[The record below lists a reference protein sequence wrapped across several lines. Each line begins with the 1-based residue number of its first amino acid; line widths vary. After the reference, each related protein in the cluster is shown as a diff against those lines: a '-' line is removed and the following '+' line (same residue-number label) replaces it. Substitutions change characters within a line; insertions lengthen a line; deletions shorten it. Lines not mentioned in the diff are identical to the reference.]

1 MGMGNNEWTKHIS
14 DNSHHA
20 RFRIEEMQSSLSF
33 KILLRIGAAVGCCVF
48 LLGFVEVHQTR
59 MHIHQ
64 NLESDLAQTGLR
76 LSRSLVMPVW
86 NIDKDVIQNIVYTEM
101 QDRNI
106 EAVLVR
112 DNLTES
118 YFVAKGRD
126 DYWGIIDVS
135 EMVFLKASRSTD
147 LPIIYNNEEIGRVR
161 VAVTDKFSQEES
173 VAKIAWLIARLVVLL
188 LLVLAVLIFFINTLI
203 SKPIVDLSRNCKKVA
218 MGDFNVELET
228 SREDEIGGLAKSF
241 ADMRDGIREYI
252 AELNTEIWERKRS
265 ESELTSLRTSL
276 SNIIDSMPSIL
287 FTVDKTQRVTQW
299 NLQAEKITGVDR
311 ASARGKVF
319 YEVLPAL
326 IDETDLVEDV
336 LVNNSLRSAQ
346 RVSMQLAG
354 AMRIVDIF
362 IYPLMA
368 DYSEGAVVRLDDVT
382 DRVKIEEV
390 MVQTEKMMSVG
401 GLAAGMAHEINNPLA
416 GIMQSAQV
424 IQNRLLPD
432 LNKNKEVAAQCGI
445 TMEQI
450 DCYQRHRDI
459 DKMLHSLLESGSRAA
474 RIITNMLSFSRKS
487 SSKFMYCDIG
497 DLLDT
502 TLDLAANDYDL
513 KKKYDFRKIE
523 IVRNYDST
531 VDKIRCDAGA
541 IQQVFLNLLKNAA
554 QAMVVDDKQD
564 GDNVPTSAKPKII
577 LRIYQD
583 RQNLNVEFSDNGIGM
598 DEDTVKRIFEPF
610 YSTKEVGVGTGLGLS
625 VSYFIVKENHS
636 GSIKVRSTRGTGTT
650 FTVSLPRPGN

>member
-1 MGMGNNEWTKHIS
+1 MGKAPLS
-14 DNSHHA
+14 NSYHA
-20 RFRIEEMQSSLSF
+20 GFWIDEMQSSLSF
-33 KILLRIGAAVGCCVF
+33 KILLRIGVAVGCCIF
-48 LLGFVEVHQTR
+48 LLGIVEVHQTR
-59 MHIHQ
+59 LHILQ
-64 NLESDLAQTGLR
+64 NLDNDLARTGLR

-86 NIDKDVIQNIVYTEM
+86 NIDRDVIENIVFTEM

-112 DNLTES
+112 DNLTEN

-126 DYWGIIDVS
+126 ENWGVIDVNEKVS
-135 EMVFLKASRSTD
+135 LQASRSID
-147 LPIIYNNEEIGRVR
+147 LPVIYNGEEIGGVH
-161 VAVTDKFSQEES
+161 VVVTDKFSQEES
-173 VAKIAWLIARLVVLL
+173 VAKITWLIVRLAVLL

-203 SKPIVDLSRNCKKVA
+203 SKPIVHLSRNCKKVA
-218 MGDFNVELET
+218 MGDFDVTLET
-228 SREDEIGGLAKSF
+228 SRKDEIGGLAKSF

-265 ESELTSLRTSL
+265 ESELSSLRASL
-276 SNIIDSMPSIL
+276 SNIIDSMPSLL

-299 NLQAEKITGVDR
+299 NLQAENITGVDR
-311 ASARGKVF
+311 TTARGMVF
-319 YEVLPAL
+319 FEVLPAL
-326 IDETDLVEDV
+326 IDKADMVEDV
-336 LVNNSLRSAQ
+336 LVNNNLRTVQ

-354 AMRIVDIF
+354 ELRIVDIF

-368 DYSEGAVVRLDDVT
+368 ESSEGAVIRLDDVT

-390 MVQTEKMMSVG
+390 IVQTEKMMSVG

-432 LNKNKEVAAQCGI
+432 LDKNKEVAAQCGI
-445 TMEQI
+445 SMEQI

-459 DKMLHSLLESGSRAA
+459 DKMLHSLLESGNRAA

-497 DLLDT
+497 ELLDA
-502 TLDLAANDYDL
+502 TLELAANDYDL

-523 IVRNYDST
+523 IIRKYDST

-541 IQQVFLNLLKNAA
+541 IQQVFLNILKNAA
-554 QAMVVDDKQD
+554 QAMAVGNYQD
-564 GDNVPTSAKPKII
+564 GDNVPTSATPQII
-577 LRIYQD
+577 LSIYHD
-583 RQNLNVEFSDNGIGM
+583 RQNLNIEFSDNGIGM

-610 YSTKEVGVGTGLGLS
+610 YSTKEVGLGTGLGLS

-636 GSIKVRSTRGTGTT
+636 GSIKVRSTQGTGTT
-650 FTVSLPRPGN
+650 FTVSLPRQGN